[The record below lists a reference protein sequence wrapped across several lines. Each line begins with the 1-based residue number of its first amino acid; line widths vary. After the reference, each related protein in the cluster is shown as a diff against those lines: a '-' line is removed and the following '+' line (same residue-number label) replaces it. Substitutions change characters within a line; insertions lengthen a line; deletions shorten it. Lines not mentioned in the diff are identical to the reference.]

1 MISTPFCGAGWNFDW
16 EKDFDFF
23 DLLFLN
29 YQA

>member
-1 MISTPFCGAGWNFDW
+1 MISIPFCGVGWNFDW